1 MDVRHHETPD
11 ALTGVEMFAGLDAES
26 RQRVIAA
33 AVPRT
38 YRKGQLLFVE
48 NDPSDS
54 LIVLKRGAIAV
65 FRTAPTGERAVLA
78 VIRPPSFFGE
88 VSLLDGGTRS
98 TSAEAIEDTRALA
111 LSRHAFIEL
120 VHSNPAIL
128 DAVMQSLGNLIRR
141 LTEQHADHIFLD
153 LPGRVAKT
161 LVRLAERLGVAD
173 GDDRAQPEPARGHG
187 RRLAAEREPGHRIV
201 RDARL
206 AAHRGPADRAH
217 RHLRVAPPRR
227 HVRAVTS
234 APPPRLGQAAVAG
247 VRSAATTTDAAGTA
261 GAAFSVA
268 A

>member
-1 MDVRHHETPD
+1 VDARHPETSD
-11 ALTGVEMFAGLDAES
+11 ALTGVEMFSGLDPES

-78 VIRPPSFFGE
+78 VIRPPNFFGE
-88 VSLLDGGTRS
+88 VSLLDGGNRS

-111 LSRHAFIEL
+111 LSRNAFIDL

-128 DAVMQSLGNLIRR
+128 DSVMQSLGSLIRR
-141 LTEQHADHIFLD
+141 LTEQHSDHIFLD

-161 LVRLAERLGVAD
+161 LIRLA
-173 GDDRAQPEPARGHG
+173 GDAVSPMVTIELNQSQLAAMAGGSRQSVNQAIGSFATRGWLRTEG
-187 RRLAAEREPGHRIV
+187 RRIVLTDLAALRR
-201 RDARL
+201 
-206 AAHRGPADRAH
+206 RAGMSDH
-217 RHLRVAPPRR
+217 
-227 HVRAVTS
+227 
-234 APPPRLGQAAVAG
+234 
-247 VRSAATTTDAAGTA
+247 
-261 GAAFSVA
+261 
-268 A
+268 